1 MRIWLD
7 TDLGSDVDDALALAY
22 ALHHPEI
29 ELVGISTVFG
39 DVELRTQCVEALL
52 KIEGDLSIPVL
63 TGLGK
68 PLTDRRAGVM
78 FGHEG
83 KGLLNDP
90 KPRMKITTESE
101 SLGNSRIAA
110 LAEKLDRVKP
120 DCLVAIGPLTN
131 LGALLSAGAALPP
144 LAIMGGKSEN
154 AEIPGMNDRIA
165 EWNLF
170 SDPVAARS
178 VFGAESERPSRVAPA
193 EVTFRTALEESDLEQ
208 LSGGNPLCTALRT
221 LCDYWLDFLA
231 SGFGMPEPRVALHD
245 PLTIAW
251 LMEPTLCPFESRRV
265 DVDDK
270 GNLISGQGPAN
281 IEIATDVD
289 NRALRAHLLETWL
302 R

>member
-52 KIEGDLSIPVL
+52 KIEGNLSIPVL

-83 KGLLNDP
+83 KGLLSDP
-90 KPRMKITTESE
+90 KPRMKTTTESE
-101 SLGNSRIAA
+101 SLGQSRIAN

-120 DCLVAIGPLTN
+120 DYLVAIGPLTN
-131 LGALLSAGAALPP
+131 LGALLSAGVALPP
-144 LAIMGGKSEN
+144 LAIMGGKSED

-170 SDPVAARS
+170 SDPVAART
-178 VFGAESERPSRVAPA
+178 VFRAESERPSRVAPA
-193 EVTFRTALEESDLEQ
+193 EVTFSTALEAPDLEQ
-208 LSGGNPLCTALRT
+208 LSGGNPLCIALRT

-231 SGFGMPEPRVALHD
+231 SGFGNA
-245 PLTIAW
+245 
-251 LMEPTLCPFESRRV
+251 
-265 DVDDK
+265 
-270 GNLISGQGPAN
+270 
-281 IEIATDVD
+281 
-289 NRALRAHLLETWL
+289 
-302 R
+302 